1 MLKSM
6 TGYGTAQF
14 ESEECVIN
22 TEVKALNSKF
32 IDIMVKLP
40 REYSEKE
47 LELRKL
53 VSDKLERGKIS
64 VSLEV
69 LLKSN
74 ATPRVQYNSKLFDA
88 YYSQLLALARKV
100 EAPTSELFKI
110 ALHSPEVMTPQE
122 GIVDSGG
129 VWPLIKEN
137 LVSALAQC
145 DGFREREGR
154 TLKKKIDGYLKS
166 ISNELNK
173 IEELEPER
181 ANKIKTRIDKNLS
194 ELIDKEQYDKN
205 RFEQELIYYLEK
217 LDIAEEMV
225 RLKSHIKYFL
235 ETANQDSVGKKLGFI
250 SQEMGREINTIGSK
264 ANDAK
269 IQKMVV
275 VMKEELEKIKEQ
287 LLNIL

>member
-1 MLKSM
+1 M

-53 VSDKLERGKIS
+53 VSDKLERGKIHVS
-64 VSLEV
+64 VEV

-74 ATPRVQYNSKLFDA
+74 TTPRVQYNSELFDA
-88 YYSQLLALARKV
+88 YYSQLLDLARKV
-100 EAPTSELFKI
+100 EAPTGELFKI

-122 GIVDSGG
+122 SVVDSEST
-129 VWPLIKEN
+129 WPLIKEN
-137 LVSALAQC
+137 LASALEQC

-154 TLKKKIDGYLKS
+154 TLNKKIEGYIKS
-166 ISNELNK
+166 ISNEITK

-181 ANKIKTRIDKNLS
+181 ANNIKTRINKNLS
-194 ELIDKEQYDKN
+194 ELIDTKQYDQN

-217 LDIAEEMV
+217 LDITEEMV
-225 RLKSHIKYFL
+225 RLETHIKFFL
-235 ETANQDSVGKKLGFI
+235 EVANQDSGGKKLGFI

-264 ANDAK
+264 ANDAQ

>member
-1 MLKSM
+1 M

-22 TEVKALNSKF
+22 TEIKALNSKF

-74 ATPRVQYNSKLFDA
+74 ATPRVQYNSILFDA

-181 ANKIKTRIDKNLS
+181 ANKIKTRINKNLS